1 MSVWLWAFSSGL
13 EDEGEA
19 ALRWL
24 LPWPNFQSGLG
35 FGPIRTWFEGV
46 VAEGAIVDRCRAFGI
61 IRKATKKRLLRE
73 SMAKT
78 TSEFQNYVYL
88 LVYICIRVKESQDS
102 AVGGV
107 RGVRCVAPHAIST
120 WRCR

>member
-35 FGPIRTWFEGV
+35 FGPIRTWFGV
-46 VAEGAIVDRCRAFGI
+46 VAEGAIVDRCRAFCL
-61 IRKATKKRLLRE
+61 IRMDMKKRLLRE

-78 TSEFQNYVYL
+78 TREV
-88 LVYICIRVKESQDS
+88 
-102 AVGGV
+102 
-107 RGVRCVAPHAIST
+107 
-120 WRCR
+120 